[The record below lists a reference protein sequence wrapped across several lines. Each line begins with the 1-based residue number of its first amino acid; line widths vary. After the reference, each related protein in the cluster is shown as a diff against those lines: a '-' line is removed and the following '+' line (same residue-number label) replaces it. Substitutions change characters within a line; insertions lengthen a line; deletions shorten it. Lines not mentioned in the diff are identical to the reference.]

1 MLLSERIKSENSTY
15 CVIPTLWHSKKDKS
29 MKTIKKKE
37 RSVVARDQEEGEI
50 NRQNRGFK
58 AVKLFYYN
66 DG

>member
-1 MLLSERIKSENSTY
+1 MLLAERSKSENSTC

-29 MKTIKKKE
+29 MKTIKKRKISGCQGLGGGRNE
-37 RSVVARDQEEGEI
+37 QTKYRE
-50 NRQNRGFK
+50 FK